1 MEEALTNTLATAAP
15 VVQAAVPGA
24 DIPTWFV
31 VVLGMVIVFIGLICL
46 IALISFMGAIMKKV
60 NAKHETAAEAAAPAA
75 VLRKRDIPQPRRAG
89 GGDLRR
95 PGRRAGQG
103 CQGDPYSQHQKGIKN
118 ERKQS
123 SMKKYRVNVNG
134 TQYDITLEV
143 LEGEAAAAAPKA
155 APAAAPA
162 APAAKAPAGAQAINA
177 PMPGTI
183 LAVNVKPGQAVKRGD
198 VLVVLEAMKMENEIM
213 APNDGTV
220 GTVNVAKGQ
229 SVQSGA
235 TLLTLA

>member
-1 MEEALTNTLATAAP
+1 
-15 VVQAAVPGA
+15 
-24 DIPTWFV
+24 
-31 VVLGMVIVFIGLICL
+31 
-46 IALISFMGAIMKKV
+46 
-60 NAKHETAAEAAAPAA
+60 
-75 VLRKRDIPQPRRAG
+75 
-89 GGDLRR
+89 
-95 PGRRAGQG
+95 
-103 CQGDPYSQHQKGIKN
+103 
-118 ERKQS
+118 
-123 SMKKYRVNVNG
+123 MKKYRVNVNG

-143 LEGEAAAAAPKA
+143 LEGEAAAAAPKAAPAAPKA

-220 GTVNVAKGQ
+220 GTVNVAKSQ